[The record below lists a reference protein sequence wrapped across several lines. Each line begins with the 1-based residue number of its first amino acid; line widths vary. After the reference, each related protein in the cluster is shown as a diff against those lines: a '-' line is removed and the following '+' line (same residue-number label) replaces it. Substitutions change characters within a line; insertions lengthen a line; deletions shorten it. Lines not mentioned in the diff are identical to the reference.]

1 MARELLEGL
10 ETRDLALI
18 ETRLRLLRETLA
30 VRHCMTEVT
39 LDPGAF
45 LWLER
50 LDLLEGI
57 AESVDASVEAIRQSS
72 KPHLLR
78 MQTAENLLRH
88 LVGGGSVSW
97 QSPLPVC

>member
-1 MARELLEGL
+1 
-10 ETRDLALI
+10 
-18 ETRLRLLRETLA
+18 
-30 VRHCMTEVT
+30 
-39 LDPGAF
+39 
-45 LWLER
+45 
-50 LDLLEGI
+50 
-57 AESVDASVEAIRQSS
+57 VDASVEAIRQSS